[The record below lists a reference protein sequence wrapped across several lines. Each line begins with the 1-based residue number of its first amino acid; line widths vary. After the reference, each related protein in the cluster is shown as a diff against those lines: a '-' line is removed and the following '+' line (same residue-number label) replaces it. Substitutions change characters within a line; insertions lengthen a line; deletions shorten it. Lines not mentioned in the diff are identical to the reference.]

1 METEKRE
8 ILKLALE
15 KCNLYLDKRII
26 SRSIYR
32 KYVEFIIDTIFSN
45 SKTAYISVIPDDRL
59 LSVTF
64 LVAGLLTYIN
74 NQLSVDEYIE
84 MLKEASGDEAFKF
97 TFDGLVYQFKD
108 KKDDMVVL
116 YHSQQNLKV
125 SEPRERWN
133 EILDYAGNAKDRVK
147 HNDRVQARI
156 KFFESL
162 FGEPSKMKA
171 LAVDN
176 ISFIGLDKKERM
188 ICSAPKL
195 LDQKTN
201 DWEVGF

>member
-64 LVAGLLTYIN
+64 FSSRATY
-74 NQLSVDEYIE
+74 
-84 MLKEASGDEAFKF
+84 
-97 TFDGLVYQFKD
+97 VYQ
-108 KKDDMVVL
+108 
-116 YHSQQNLKV
+116 
-125 SEPRERWN
+125 
-133 EILDYAGNAKDRVK
+133 
-147 HNDRVQARI
+147 
-156 KFFESL
+156 
-162 FGEPSKMKA
+162 
-171 LAVDN
+171 
-176 ISFIGLDKKERM
+176 
-188 ICSAPKL
+188 
-195 LDQKTN
+195 
-201 DWEVGF
+201 